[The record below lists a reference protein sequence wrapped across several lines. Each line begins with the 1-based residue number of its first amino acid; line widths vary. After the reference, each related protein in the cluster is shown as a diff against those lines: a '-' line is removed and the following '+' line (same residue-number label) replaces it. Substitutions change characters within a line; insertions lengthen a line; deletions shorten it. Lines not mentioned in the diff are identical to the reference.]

1 MIFTFISLVF
11 LLLFVLVLLFTRR
24 SLRPSKQY
32 ACGEDLDVSVSS
44 GGFFRVLQTVLS
56 GVFSAIDRLYRGGL
70 TPYLSW
76 VFAVLL
82 FLSALAVLIC

>member
-1 MIFTFISLVF
+1 MIFTFISLLF

-32 ACGEDLDVSVSS
+32 ACGEDMVVLVSS

-56 GVFSAIDRLYRGGL
+56 SVFSSIDRLQKGGL
-70 TPYLSW
+70 TTYLSW

-82 FLSALAVLIC
+82 FLSALAVLL